1 MKLRTLVS
9 DLLGAPCMI
18 AVKVGPR
25 LSIAT
30 SKGLGFVTSPA
41 NSHQIVSKDFSA
53 AGIPVAP
60 YQS

>member
-1 MKLRTLVS
+1 
-9 DLLGAPCMI
+9 MI

-41 NSHQIVSKDFSA
+41 DSHQIVSKDFSA